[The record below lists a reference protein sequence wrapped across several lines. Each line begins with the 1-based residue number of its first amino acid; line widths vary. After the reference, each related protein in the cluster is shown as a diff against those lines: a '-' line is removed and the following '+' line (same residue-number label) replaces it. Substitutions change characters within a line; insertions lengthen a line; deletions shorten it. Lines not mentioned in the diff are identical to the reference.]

1 VRLTVRTLLAWMD
14 GLLSPEDQAALGEKV
29 QASGVAPA
37 LVERVRDVIARR
49 TLSAPPP
56 AGRGLADD
64 PNTAAEFLDNAL
76 AADRLEAFERVCVE
90 SDIHLADVAA
100 CHQLLA
106 ELAREPGAIE
116 PVPAADRRRLL
127 ETASRRLDPLAAVEV
142 AGSGRRSTRAGPAK
156 LSSPVRPQGRR
167 APLAA
172 WVSVAASVALLGV
185 LAGFFLWSVN
195 RGTKRMVRPE
205 EVAVAPAEVMQEP
218 TEASPAKPPRAP
230 AVEPPAQEAE
240 ATAVVEPVA
249 PARGD
254 EPAHDDPPA
263 PSVVA
268 ARAPV
273 APVDGLLGTTAAEPS
288 PPAVAVGEPPSP
300 AATVPPDAAAAS
312 PSGDQRVPSGDALA
326 IVAAPAAAEPAM
338 AAASIPAA
346 AADTPSA
353 DGTAGQGMGSAEKV
367 RDGGLLLHRGE
378 VDGAAAWLLV
388 PADELLA
395 DREDLLAPPWCHPVF
410 SLGGMTIRLQPGS
423 RVVVTHDA
431 DETPRIEVVFGRAI
445 VSGEAADA
453 RIGVMAGG
461 LHGVVSGM
469 MRQPAGI
476 EVLLDRAPGS
486 ASTPSRRAVIHSG
499 ATEKVWQ
506 QVAADGGSP
515 PLAGLPPEVLLAPR
529 AAIAW
534 DDRDPATAMLVPPA
548 TEPAWMR
555 FPAGGDRIERS
566 AARALADALTAS
578 PATGVD
584 GPLRRLATDPRS
596 ENRMIAAATL
606 ALLGDYRELVALLA
620 AERPLSLNETQ
631 WTTLEQMAVP
641 LALARGENA
650 AVALA
655 EAFRAAG
662 PPGKGDLLMA
672 CARGFSDDELAAGGD
687 ALLVGS
693 LADGS
698 LAVRR
703 SAIRRLVEIVQPDE
717 RHRSSYR
724 ADRPGTLRD
733 DGIAWWKTQLEQG
746 RIRRGG
752 EPPAAAPATP
762 QDRDDE

>member
-1 VRLTVRTLLAWMD
+1 MRLTVRTLLAWMD

-37 LVERVRDVIARR
+37 LVERVRDAIARR

-76 AADRLEAFERVCVE
+76 TADRLEAFERVCVE

-106 ELAREPGAIE
+106 ELAREPAAIE
-116 PVPAADRRRLL
+116 PVSATQRRRLL

-142 AGSGRRSTRAGPAK
+142 AGSGRSSTRAERAK
-156 LSSPVRPQGRR
+156 LSSPARPQGRR

-172 WVSVAASVALLGV
+172 WVSVAAAVALLGL
-185 LAGFFLWSVN
+185 LAGFFLWSIN
-195 RGTKRMVRPE
+195 RGTKRTVSPE
-205 EVAVAPAEVMQEP
+205 EVAVAPAEAMQEP
-218 TEASPAKPPRAP
+218 AEVSPAEPARAP
-230 AVEPPAQEAE
+230 AVEPPAEEPE
-240 ATAVVEPVA
+240 ATAAVEPEA
-249 PARGD
+249 PARSD
-254 EPAHDDPPA
+254 EPTQDGPPA
-263 PSVVA
+263 PSGEE
-268 ARAPV
+268 ARAL
-273 APVDGLLGTTAAEPS
+273 AASVDGPLGTTAAEPS
-288 PPAVAVGEPPSP
+288 PPAVAASEPPP
-300 AATVPPDAAAAS
+300 AATMPPDAAAA
-312 PSGDQRVPSGDALA
+312 PPPGDQRVPSGDALA
-326 IVAAPAAAEPAM
+326 IVAAPAVAEPAT

-346 AADTPSA
+346 AADAPPA
-353 DGTAGQGMGSAEKV
+353 DGASGQGIGSAAKV

-388 PADELLA
+388 PTDAPLT

-410 SLGGMTIRLQPGS
+410 SLGGMTIRLEPGS

-431 DETPRIEVVFGRAI
+431 NGTPRVEVVFGRAI

-469 MRQPAGI
+469 LRQPVGI

-486 ASTPSRRAVIHSG
+486 ASTPSRRAVIHAG

-506 QVAADGGSP
+506 QAAADGGSP

-534 DDRDPATAMLVPPA
+534 DDRDPAAAMLVPPT

-566 AARALADALTAS
+566 AARALADALAAS
-578 PATGVD
+578 PETGVD

-606 ALLGDYRELVALLA
+606 ALLGDYRELVTLLA

-641 LALARGENA
+641 LALARGENSA
-650 AVALA
+650 AALA

-662 PPGKGDLLMA
+662 PPGKGDTLMA

-687 ALLVGS
+687 ALLVGA
-693 LADGS
+693 LGDGS

-717 RHRSSYR
+717 RHRSTYR
-724 ADRPGTLRD
+724 ADRPDTLRD

-752 EPPAAAPATP
+752 EPPAAVPATP
-762 QDRDDE
+762 RDRDDE

>member
-1 VRLTVRTLLAWMD
+1 MD

-76 AADRLEAFERVCVE
+76 TADRLEAFERVCVE

-127 ETASRRLDPLAAVEV
+127 ETVSSRLDPLAAMEV
-142 AGSGRRSTRAGPAK
+142 AGSGRRLTRAGRAK
-156 LSSPVRPQGRR
+156 LASPARPQGRR

-172 WVSVAASVALLGV
+172 WVSVAAAVALLGV

-195 RGTKRMVRPE
+195 RGTKRTVSPE
-205 EVAVAPAEVMQEP
+205 EVAVAPAEAMQK
-218 TEASPAKPPRAP
+218 PAEVAPAEPPRAP
-230 AVEPPAQEAE
+230 AVEPPADEAE
-240 ATAVVEPVA
+240 ATAAVEPVA

-254 EPAHDDPPA
+254 EPVQEGPPA

-268 ARAPV
+268 ARAPI
-273 APVDGLLGTTAAEPS
+273 APVDGLPGTPAAEPS
-288 PPAVAVGEPPSP
+288 PPELAASEPPPP
-300 AATVPPDAAAAS
+300 AATVPPDTAAA
-312 PSGDQRVPSGDALA
+312 PPPGDQRVPSGDALA
-326 IVAAPAAAEPAM
+326 IVAAPAAAEPAL

-346 AADTPSA
+346 AADAPPA
-353 DGTAGQGMGSAEKV
+353 DGAAGQGIGSAAKV

-388 PADELLA
+388 PTDAPLT

-410 SLGGMTIRLQPGS
+410 SLGGITIRLEPGS

-431 DETPRIEVVFGRAI
+431 DGTPRVEVVFGRAI

-453 RIGVMAGG
+453 RVGVMAGG

-486 ASTPSRRAVIHSG
+486 ASTPSRRAVIHAG

-506 QVAADGGSP
+506 QVAADGGLP

-534 DDRDPATAMLVPPA
+534 DERDPAAAMLVPPA

-566 AARALADALTAS
+566 AVRALADALAAS
-578 PATGVD
+578 PETGVD
-584 GPLRRLATDPRS
+584 EPLRRLATDPRS

-606 ALLGDYRELVALLA
+606 ALLGDYRELVTLLA

-641 LALARGENA
+641 LALARGENSA
-650 AVALA
+650 AALA
-655 EAFRAAG
+655 EAFRVAG
-662 PPGKGDLLMA
+662 PPGKGDTLMA

-687 ALLVGS
+687 ALLVGA
-693 LADGS
+693 LGDGS

-717 RHRSSYR
+717 RHRSTYR
-724 ADRPGTLRD
+724 ADRPDTLRA

-752 EPPAAAPATP
+752 EPPAAAPAALR
-762 QDRDDE
+762 DRGDE

>member
-76 AADRLEAFERVCVE
+76 TADRLEAFERVCVE

-116 PVPAADRRRLL
+116 PVSAADRRRLL
-127 ETASRRLDPLAAVEV
+127 ETASSRLDPLAAVEA
-142 AGSGRRSTRAGPAK
+142 AGSGRRLTRAGREK
-156 LSSPVRPQGRR
+156 LSSPARPQGRR

-172 WVSVAASVALLGV
+172 WVSVAAAVALLGV

-195 RGTKRMVRPE
+195 HGTKRTVSPE
-205 EVAVAPAEVMQEP
+205 EVAVAPAEAMKEP
-218 TEASPAKPPRAP
+218 ADVSPAEPPRAP
-230 AVEPPAQEAE
+230 AVEPPADEAE
-240 ATAVVEPVA
+240 ATAAVEPVA
-249 PARGD
+249 ARGD
-254 EPAHDDPPA
+254 EVVQEIPPA
-263 PSVVA
+263 PSVGA
-268 ARAPV
+268 ARAPA
-273 APVDGLLGTTAAEPS
+273 APVHALPGTTAAEPS
-288 PPAVAVGEPPSP
+288 PPELAASEPPPP
-300 AATVPPDAAAAS
+300 AATVPPDTAAA
-312 PSGDQRVPSGDALA
+312 PPPGDQRVPSGDALA
-326 IVAAPAAAEPAM
+326 IVAAPAAAEPAL

-346 AADTPSA
+346 AADAPPA
-353 DGTAGQGMGSAEKV
+353 DGAAGQGIGSAAKV

-378 VDGAAAWLLV
+378 VDGAAAWLLLA
-388 PADELLA
+388 ADAPLA

-410 SLGGMTIRLQPGS
+410 SLGGMTIRLEPSS
-423 RVVVTHDA
+423 RVVVTHGA
-431 DETPRIEVVFGRAI
+431 DGTPRVEVVFGRAI

-453 RIGVMAGG
+453 RVGVMAGG
-461 LHGVVSGM
+461 LHGIVSGM
-469 MRQPAGI
+469 MRQPAGV
-476 EVLLDRAPGS
+476 EVLFDRAPGS
-486 ASTPSRRAVIHSG
+486 ASAPSRRAVIHAG

-506 QVAADGGSP
+506 QAAADSGSP

-534 DDRDPATAMLVPPA
+534 DERDPAAAMLVPPA
-548 TEPAWMR
+548 AEPAWMR

-566 AARALADALTAS
+566 AARALANALAAS
-578 PATGVD
+578 PETGVD
-584 GPLRRLATDPRS
+584 GPLRRLVTDQRS

-606 ALLGDYRELVALLA
+606 ALLGDYRELVILLT
-620 AERPLSLNETQ
+620 AERPLPLNETQ

-641 LALARGENA
+641 LALARGENSA
-650 AVALA
+650 AALA

-687 ALLVGS
+687 ALLVGA
-693 LADGS
+693 LGDGS

-724 ADRPGTLRD
+724 ADRPDTLRD

-762 QDRDDE
+762 RDRDDE

>member
-1 VRLTVRTLLAWMD
+1 MRLTVRTLLAWMD

-76 AADRLEAFERVCVE
+76 TADRLEAFERVCVE

-127 ETASRRLDPLAAVEV
+127 ETASSRLDPLAAMEV
-142 AGSGRRSTRAGPAK
+142 AGSGRRLTRARRAK
-156 LSSPVRPQGRR
+156 LASPARPQGRR

-172 WVSVAASVALLGV
+172 WVSVAAAVALLGV

-195 RGTKRMVRPE
+195 RGTKRTVSPE
-205 EVAVAPAEVMQEP
+205 EVAVAPAEAMQK
-218 TEASPAKPPRAP
+218 PAEVAPAEPPRAP
-230 AVEPPAQEAE
+230 AVEPPADEAE
-240 ATAVVEPVA
+240 ATAAVEPVA

-254 EPAHDDPPA
+254 EPVQEGSPVT
-263 PSVVA
+263 SVGA
-268 ARAPV
+268 ARAPI
-273 APVDGLLGTTAAEPS
+273 APVDGLPGTTAAEPS
-288 PPAVAVGEPPSP
+288 PPAVAASEPPP
-300 AATVPPDAAAAS
+300 AATMPPDAAAA
-312 PSGDQRVPSGDALA
+312 PPPGDQRVPSGDALA
-326 IVAAPAAAEPAM
+326 IVAAPAVAEP

-346 AADTPSA
+346 AADAPPA
-353 DGTAGQGMGSAEKV
+353 DGAAGQGIGSAAKV

-378 VDGAAAWLLV
+378 VDGAAAWLLA
-388 PADELLA
+388 PTDAPLA

-410 SLGGMTIRLQPGS
+410 SLGGITIRLEPGS

-431 DETPRIEVVFGRAI
+431 DGTPRVEVVFGRAI

-453 RIGVMAGG
+453 RVGVMAGG

-486 ASTPSRRAVIHSG
+486 ASTPSRRAMIHAG

-506 QVAADGGSP
+506 QVAADGGLP

-534 DDRDPATAMLVPPA
+534 DERDPAAAMLVPPA

-566 AARALADALTAS
+566 AARALADALAAS
-578 PATGVD
+578 PETGVD
-584 GPLRRLATDPRS
+584 EPLRRLATDPRS

-606 ALLGDYRELVALLA
+606 ALLGDYRELVTLLA

-641 LALARGENA
+641 LALARGENSA
-650 AVALA
+650 AALA
-655 EAFRAAG
+655 EAFRVAG
-662 PPGKGDLLMA
+662 PPGKGDTLMA

-687 ALLVGS
+687 ALLVGA
-693 LADGS
+693 LGDGS

-717 RHRSSYR
+717 RHRSTYR
-724 ADRPGTLRD
+724 ADRPDTLRA

-752 EPPAAAPATP
+752 EPPAAAPAALR
-762 QDRDDE
+762 DRGDE